1 MYLEVGVTCIK
12 VTGESL
18 EVQEHAV
25 TEDSWEG
32 DHEKNDSHAGEIKF
46 STDNRRPTWPQNHE
60 AAP

>member
-32 DHEKNDSHAGEIKF
+32 DHEKNDSHAGKIIKVLHGQQE
-46 STDNRRPTWPQNHE
+46 TNLATKP
-60 AAP
+60 